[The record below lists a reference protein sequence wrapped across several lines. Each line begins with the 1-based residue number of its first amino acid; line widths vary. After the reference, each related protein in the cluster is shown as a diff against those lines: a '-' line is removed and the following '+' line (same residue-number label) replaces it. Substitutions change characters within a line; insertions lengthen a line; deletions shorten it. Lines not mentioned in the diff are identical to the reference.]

1 MRMGWRT
8 HVLEHRTKC
17 TYTVHDVRN
26 PYGRKKNRTR
36 VRFRAQAPILL
47 VKVEKK
53 NVDCFLGLF
62 FVFST
67 AVRFSVRPYDFCTCV
82 RQPIRMFKRNGGS
95 ISLYIERYLNYI

>member
-1 MRMGWRT
+1 MLYSQ
-8 HVLEHRTKC
+8 H
-17 TYTVHDVRN
+17 TVHDVRN

-62 FVFST
+62 FVFCT
-67 AVRFSVRPYDFCTCV
+67 AVRFSVRPYDFVHVYASPYACSSGTEEV
-82 RQPIRMFKRNGGS
+82 Q
-95 ISLYIERYLNYI
+95 NYKQLAGKNF